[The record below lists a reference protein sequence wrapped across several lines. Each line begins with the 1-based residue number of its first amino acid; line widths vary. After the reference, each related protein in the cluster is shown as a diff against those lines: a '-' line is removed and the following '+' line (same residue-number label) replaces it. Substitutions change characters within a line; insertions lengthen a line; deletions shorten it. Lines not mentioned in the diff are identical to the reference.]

1 MDFFKLK
8 KTEKTAFI
16 FAIISGL
23 LTYGFTL
30 THHFLTYDSM
40 WNQCFDQ
47 NMISSGRQFLMFV
60 CKISSD
66 YDLPWLNGV
75 LAIFYLAINSALLVR
90 LFEVEEP
97 VTAALVAGFT
107 VLFPS
112 VTSTFAYTYT
122 IDGYM
127 LAVLLATL
135 SVYVCL
141 NYKWGFVPSVAIL
154 GISIGIYQA
163 YFSYAIVLFLIY
175 FLLMI
180 VTKEEKVKEIITKG
194 IKAIIT
200 IGASYIF
207 YVVTLKIMLK
217 IEGEALSGYQ
227 GTQAVGSFSFNV
239 LGKGLKTAFWSF
251 IDFARWG
258 NVLTTTN
265 SMKYAFVGLVVI
277 SGALFVYL
285 FIKNKKYRAW
295 YNFLFVALIVAV
307 MPIAATMVAVISP
320 DTYVHLL
327 IRMPWAALLIFM
339 CIVLEK
345 CDAKTKAI
353 DYVRFVG
360 VICALTMLFEFSV
373 VANIAAFNMNER
385 YEKTYATCVRIAD
398 RLEQTE
404 GYKAGMPVAILGGYP
419 NEENYP
425 KTDITKEDLSGYF
438 GIDGELC
445 VNATEKY
452 SEFMK
457 HFLGITIVPAGDEA
471 EQAIVASD
479 EFKNM
484 ENYPSKDSI
493 KCINGVWV
501 VRING

>member
-8 KTEKTAFI
+8 KIEKTAFI
-16 FAIISGL
+16 FAIIGGFL
-23 LTYGFTL
+23 AYGFTV

-40 WNQCFDQ
+40 WNQYFDQ
-47 NMISSGRQFLMFV
+47 NMISSGRQFLMFA

-75 LAIFYLAINSALLVR
+75 LAILYLAINSSLLVR
-90 LFEVEEP
+90 LFGVKEH

-135 SVYVCL
+135 SVYVCV
-141 NYKWGFVPSVAIL
+141 NSKWGFVPSIAIL

-175 FLLMI
+175 FLLLI
-180 VTKEEKVKEIITKG
+180 VTEEVKVKEIITKAV
-194 IKAIIT
+194 KAVVT
-200 IGASYIF
+200 IGSSYIF

-217 IEGEALSGYQ
+217 LEGETLSGYQ
-227 GTQAVGSFSFNV
+227 GTETVSGFSFDNI
-239 LGKGLKTAFWSF
+239 GIGLKTAFWSF

-265 SMKYAFVGLVVI
+265 SMKYAFAGLTVI
-277 SGALFVYL
+277 SAVLFVYL
-285 FIKNKKYRAW
+285 FIKNKKYKVW
-295 YNFLFVALIVAV
+295 YNFLFVAIIVAV

-320 DTYVHLL
+320 NTYVHLL
-327 IRMPWAALLIFM
+327 IRMPWAAILIFM
-339 CIVLEK
+339 CLVLERSNFK
-345 CDAKTKAI
+345 VKAV
-353 DYVRFVG
+353 DYARFAG
-360 VICALTMLFEFSV
+360 IICAFIMLFEFSV

-398 RLEQTE
+398 RLEQTV
-404 GYKAGMPVAILGGYP
+404 GYKTGMPVAILGGYP

-452 SEFMK
+452 AEFMK
-457 HFLGITIVPAGDEA
+457 HFLGITIVPATNEE

-501 VRING
+501 IRING